1 VIFVMRRTIGC
12 RFVAGPLLIAD
23 TPHLLYRAF
32 YALPDSITGPDDQ
45 PVNALLGSTN
55 ALLQVIEEH
64 KPRAVVLCFGAEAAD
79 YRTEAYPAY
88 HAHRPPMPEGLAVQW
103 AKAEDFY
110 KAFGWTVL
118 DHDGLE
124 ADDLMHSLALAE
136 ERAGGSALIF
146 TGDRDMF
153 QCATEKVHI
162 LLQQARAGFTEMGPE
177 EVRERYGIGP
187 ELVPDFI
194 ALRGDPSDGLP
205 GAKGIGEKTAAD
217 ILRRKGDLEHAIL
230 GAIREKPS
238 VRRALIEQAAEL
250 RSFKAIATLVE
261 IEMDAV
267 ADAPTDFEGGAKAA
281 EALGMKRL
289 AERLRKAAES

>member
-1 VIFVMRRTIGC
+1 MS
-12 RFVAGPLLIAD
+12 GPLLITDA
-23 TPHLLYRAF
+23 PHLLYRAF
-32 YALPDSITGPDDQ
+32 FALPDSITGPDGQ

-55 ALLQVIEEH
+55 AVLQVIEEH
-64 KPRAVVLCFGAEAAD
+64 KPRAVVHCFGAEAAD

-88 HAHRPPMPEGLAVQW
+88 HAHRPPMPDGLAVQW
-103 AKAEDFY
+103 GQARGFWE
-110 KAFGWTVL
+110 AFGWTVL

-153 QCATEKVHI
+153 QCVTDKVHV
-162 LLQQARAGFTEMGPE
+162 LMQQARKGFTEMGPE
-177 EVRERYGIGP
+177 DVRERYGIGP

-217 ILRRKGDLEHAIL
+217 LLRRKGDLEHAIL

-267 ADAPTDFEGGAKAA
+267 PDAPTDAEGGAKAA

-289 AERLRKAAES
+289 AERLRKGAEG